1 LSGVGHGLDTTLT
14 PTARNVA
21 VCGDRI
27 TDPGCTTNVINT
39 FFPIHVQASMA
50 MTDVWITRVNVA
62 NIMHSTKAIN
72 DLSIVEGVV
81 VTPRHSQ

>member
-1 LSGVGHGLDTTLT
+1 
-14 PTARNVA
+14 
-21 VCGDRI
+21 
-27 TDPGCTTNVINT
+27 VINAL
-39 FFPIHVQASMA
+39 FPIHVQALMA

-62 NIMHSTKAIN
+62 NIMHSAKAIN